1 MPNANIYK
9 SIFAGQ
15 EIDLRLSEVSSLR
28 SAVADLVA
36 GLSDTYTKAQVDA
49 IAESI
54 AAAVDATSA
63 VVVDSLPTA
72 GPDTLGK
79 IYYVGPEPDN
89 TYYRAVTAFDGTSYT
104 WLMLGNTDINLAD
117 YAKVD
122 DVENMEPRVD
132 GITGDLYTEEVIDRA
147 EVPEQDL
154 SFGAA
159 TFNNYGKF
167 QQIYVN
173 AGDIVEVTAGN
184 NGPLTAAFRSSISCP
199 NSGSSS
205 NVIQML
211 QVPPRKTATFLAPSN
226 AVAFAWIT
234 QEVVTT
240 DFGPASVKVWRVP
253 DPGVRV
259 IPCQR
264 FGQSGGALAYAA
276 YSTTRNVLVRVKAG
290 HTVTF
295 APVGNATYR
304 MDYLSELPRIGAE
317 YTAGTLNP
325 TSASLAA
332 KSSRTFTVAQDTY
345 YFIRLY
351 KSSSPE
357 LTITATDLTGI
368 MDGMALLGR
377 DARIEALE
385 AVSDKLVD
393 NTLQWRQINTV
404 ALPYRSR
411 VITGATG
418 LWGTGTTYKHVLV
431 PVKPGQYVKFTPGVA
446 ATYMAF
452 LTNDEAA
459 ADNAAPSYVA
469 GTSLFSFTAAKTI
482 IIPAGC
488 NSLYVALGAS
498 PYENRPAYLA
508 VTDYPADLPDMVR
521 MYDPAKTKRILDQL
535 VSQTR
540 AERATATANKP
551 LVLLHYS
558 DIHGQAK
565 CQDNINAW
573 REYWKQYI
581 DDTIQTGDIL
591 EDRWTNDFIFGDGTD
606 PDNPSKDI
614 MSVIGNHDTATGTG
628 DGRNWH
634 AEQGKPAYDRFIA
647 PFVENWDVTQPEGA
661 GENGYCFYYKDYP
674 DSHVRLIVLDA
685 WNNDAAYIDVQKA
698 WLTGVLA
705 AAREAGLSVLMA
717 SHFSLKSETLLKST
731 FSNPGAAV
739 DNPDSSV
746 YNDPYKPIVTSFVND
761 GGELVGWICG
771 HSHYDAITRTS
782 AAQGSQI
789 CFKVANACRAYTQ
802 SNELYITN
810 SRIEV
815 VPDDFKTQNLFN
827 IIAIDT
833 TYKTVSLFRV
843 GSEWD
848 KMGRHIVTTCVKYT
862 TGEVIYG

>member
-54 AAAVDATSA
+54 AAAVNATSG
-63 VVVDSLPTA
+63 VVAATRPEASA
-72 GPDTLGK
+72 DTLGK
-79 IYYVGPEPDN
+79 IYYIGPDGGGEYDR
-89 TYYRAVTAFDGTSYT
+89 YVTSFDGAAYAWLPLGSTSIDLT
-104 WLMLGNTDINLAD
+104 GFAAQEDVDNLIP
-117 YAKVD
+117 KVD
-122 DVENMEPRVD
+122 GSTDE
-132 GITGDLYTEEVIDRA
+132 LYTEDVIDLTQ
-147 EVPEQDL
+147 VPEQSL
-154 SFGAA
+154 SLGASS
-159 TFNNYGKF
+159 FNSAGKF
-167 QQIYVN
+167 KQIYVN
-173 AGDIVEVTAGN
+173 VGDIVEITGGESAGN
-184 NGPLTAAFRSSISCP
+184 AAFRNNIACP

-211 QVPPRKTATFLAPSN
+211 TIPAGETKLFRAPSN
-226 AVAFAWIT
+226 AVAFAWNTALTASDNIA
-234 QEVVTT
+234 
-240 DFGPASVKVWRVP
+240 PASVKVWRVP

-276 YSTTRNVLVRVKAG
+276 YSTTRNALVRVKAG

-304 MDYLSELPRIGAE
+304 MDYMSELPRIGAE

-404 ALPYRSR
+404 ALTYRSR
-411 VITGATG
+411 IITGATG

-431 PVKPGQYVKFTPGVA
+431 PVKPGQYVKFTPGVVA
-446 ATYMAF
+446 VNLAF
-452 LTNDEAA
+452 LTNDDAA
-459 ADNAAPSYVA
+459 TDNGVPSYVE
-469 GTSLFSFTAAKTI
+469 GTSMFGFAQPRTI

-488 NSLYVALGAS
+488 NFLYVALGAS
-498 PYENRPAYLA
+498 PYETRPAYLA
-508 VTDYPADLPDMVR
+508 VTDYPADLPDVVR

-558 DIHGQAK
+558 DIHGQAR

-591 EDRWTNDFIFGDGTD
+591 EDRWTNDFIFGEPGE
-606 PDNPSKDI
+606 DNPNKDI

-628 DGRNWH
+628 DSRNWH

-746 YNDPYKPIVTSFVND
+746 YNDPYKPIVTSFVNA
-761 GGELVGWICG
+761 GGELIGWICG

-848 KMGRHIVTTCVKYT
+848 KMGRHIVTACIKYT